1 MKSFELQGKRRFF
14 WTDYNRISQAMKK
27 ERRQTKANIRRKK
40 YKEIIAKKKK
50 NKQEKRRI
58 NIEGR

>member
-1 MKSFELQGKRRFF
+1 MKSFELQGERRFF
-14 WTDYNRISQAMKK
+14 WTDYNRISQAMKN

>member
-1 MKSFELQGKRRFF
+1 LKATMKSFELQGERRFF

-50 NKQEKRRI
+50 NKQEKKK
-58 NIEGR
+58 N

>member
-1 MKSFELQGKRRFF
+1 MKSFELQGERRFF